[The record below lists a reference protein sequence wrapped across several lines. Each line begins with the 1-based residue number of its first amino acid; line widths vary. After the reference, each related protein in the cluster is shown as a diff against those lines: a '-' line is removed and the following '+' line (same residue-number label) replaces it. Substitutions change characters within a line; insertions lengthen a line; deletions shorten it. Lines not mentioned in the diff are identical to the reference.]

1 MDKRQYKQLMEQIQ
15 MSDACEQR
23 ILNAVHQ
30 TKMPQLKKHI
40 TRRKRAG
47 IALAAAACVAVV
59 SVFSVAAAQ
68 NTSLLEKL
76 FPWAES
82 VDVPETAV
90 FTNGQIESF
99 TVDGMDGLDITP
111 VGVVNDAKNVYL
123 MMRIVPS
130 DPDFNPAK
138 RAIVNYNSGSGI
150 VYPMINGENK
160 LDDADKD
167 DPYYLGKYEFFERT
181 DIPEEDGSYTAF
193 YQLQFTNG
201 ITFDHLNFT
210 IGLTDIT
217 DLIEK
222 QNGFVKSEQTELLG
236 TIDVTVSLDTSVQEV
251 TLNYTEPIAIPNKNG
266 TGYLKHLEI
275 QALSMQLSGTG
286 DMQLFD
292 SYDSAYPVTITY
304 ADGST
309 MTPDCKNSSI
319 SFTDQ
324 SDTPWEYSIDFDEP
338 IAPEGIVSIEFGGTT
353 IPFH

>member
-40 TRRKRAG
+40 TWRKRAG
-47 IALAAAACVAVV
+47 IALAAAACVAGV
-59 SVFSVAAAQ
+59 SGFSVAAAL
-68 NTSLLEKL
+68 NTRLREKL
-76 FPWAES
+76 FPWADS
-82 VDVPETAV
+82 VDVPDTAV
-90 FTNGQIESF
+90 CTNGQIESF

-138 RAIVNYNSGSGI
+138 RVIVNYNSGSGI
-150 VYPMINGENK
+150 VYPMINGEIK
-160 LDDADKD
+160 LDDEVID
-167 DPYYLGKYEFFERT
+167 DPKNKKKKKNFERT

-222 QNGFVKSEQTELLG
+222 Q
-236 TIDVTVSLDTSVQEV
+236 I
-251 TLNYTEPIAIPNKNG
+251 
-266 TGYLKHLEI
+266 
-275 QALSMQLSGTG
+275 
-286 DMQLFD
+286 
-292 SYDSAYPVTITY
+292 
-304 ADGST
+304 
-309 MTPDCKNSSI
+309 
-319 SFTDQ
+319 
-324 SDTPWEYSIDFDEP
+324 
-338 IAPEGIVSIEFGGTT
+338 
-353 IPFH
+353 

>member
-40 TRRKRAG
+40 TWRKRAG

-130 DPDFNPAK
+130 DPDFNLAE
-138 RAIVNYNSGSGI
+138 RYISTYMNFTSNL
-150 VYPMINGENK
+150 VYPQIEGMDNIYALK
-160 LDDADKD
+160 DD
-167 DPYYLGKYEFFERT
+167 DPYQVEESGFSLQT
-181 DIPEEDGSYTAF
+181 DVPESDGSYTAF
-193 YQLQFTNG
+193 YQLKFANG
-201 ITFDHLNFT
+201 ITFDHLNCT
-210 IGLTDIT
+210 IGLTDMT
-217 DLIEK
+217 ELSEA
-222 QNGFVKSEQTELLG
+222 QNGYVESDQTELMG
-236 TIDVTVSLDTSVQEV
+236 TISVSFTLDNSLQEQQRDFA
-251 TLNYTEPIAIPNKNG
+251 EPIKFQTYSGTSYINHIEIQSFSMVFTG
-266 TGYLKHLEI
+266 TGNMTLDATWQTPY
-275 QALSMQLSGTG
+275 ALSIQ
-286 DMQLFD
+286 
-292 SYDSAYPVTITY
+292 Y

-309 MTPDCKNSSI
+309 ITPEFQNRGCETDYLNHTWKYSM
-319 SFTDQ
+319 SFT
-324 SDTPWEYSIDFDEP
+324 EP
-338 IAPEGIVSIEFGGTT
+338 IDPDGIVSVELDDTT

>member
-30 TKMPQLKKHI
+30 TKIPQLKKHI
-40 TRRKRAG
+40 TWRKRAG

-138 RAIVNYNSGSGI
+138 RAIVDYNSGSGI

-160 LDDADKD
+160 LDDAEKD

-222 QNGFVKSEQTELLG
+222 QNGFEN
-236 TIDVTVSLDTSVQEV
+236 
-251 TLNYTEPIAIPNKNG
+251 LNKQNYWERSMSQFHWIP
-266 TGYLKHLEI
+266 
-275 QALSMQLSGTG
+275 
-286 DMQLFD
+286 LF
-292 SYDSAYPVTITY
+292 
-304 ADGST
+304 
-309 MTPDCKNSSI
+309 KK
-319 SFTDQ
+319 
-324 SDTPWEYSIDFDEP
+324 
-338 IAPEGIVSIEFGGTT
+338 
-353 IPFH
+353 

>member
-40 TRRKRAG
+40 TWRKRAG

-99 TVDGMDGLDITP
+99 TVNGMDGLNITP

-138 RAIVNYNSGSGI
+138 
-150 VYPMINGENK
+150 
-160 LDDADKD
+160 
-167 DPYYLGKYEFFERT
+167 
-181 DIPEEDGSYTAF
+181 
-193 YQLQFTNG
+193 
-201 ITFDHLNFT
+201 
-210 IGLTDIT
+210 
-217 DLIEK
+217 
-222 QNGFVKSEQTELLG
+222 KS
-236 TIDVTVSLDTSVQEV
+236 
-251 TLNYTEPIAIPNKNG
+251 
-266 TGYLKHLEI
+266 
-275 QALSMQLSGTG
+275 
-286 DMQLFD
+286 
-292 SYDSAYPVTITY
+292 
-304 ADGST
+304 
-309 MTPDCKNSSI
+309 DCKL
-319 SFTDQ
+319 
-324 SDTPWEYSIDFDEP
+324 
-338 IAPEGIVSIEFGGTT
+338 
-353 IPFH
+353 